1 MNNRKGLTASIT
13 SQASSSIL
21 VATTPTSQK
30 LIESS
35 VDEVFAR
42 YTVPQ
47 VQKLHK
53 DYHQDISKAKDELH
67 LLVGGKYRDLIR
79 IAEEIDTMSS
89 TANELDRT
97 LADLSFKPS
106 NYVAFGNN
114 KFSRFDS
121 VVRKENVQK
130 ARVASKKTI
139 LNNIINNEL
148 IGYDLRL
155 QTDSLRRTQT
165 LVHLAKIFYT
175 IEKLF
180 EGVIPSDDHGATSYT
195 KLKRNFV
202 SYLERKLA
210 LYTFARD
217 SLTDADSLVNAQET
231 KIEDGQWLEDET
243 FDFLSEENDDED
255 YQYSDQDSKI
265 DSYTNAS
272 NIPIVNYILAYIIV
286 NHDGKETNSL
296 QSITSR
302 IIDLKSAHLQSV
314 IKKTALHPQVSSTNF
329 YKLFRFVESTAICV
343 NDYLANDGELR
354 TRLKLLKAWK
364 ASELIG
370 FHHWFENDD
379 IKFDINMNPAGAE
392 SFDASLL
399 RYYSES
405 RSLIGG
411 FVSELYL
418 TTSNDREAA
427 ASGRVILSILYN
439 FLSGASKVQALA
451 NYEERECYI
460 SNSIFTEEFITDLI
474 SSAFKH
480 FEGASLNHL
489 HRLTEGEDSVLQAL
503 KSKIQ
508 AIDTETCHDSD
519 FFSHDII
526 SSMEEDIESYLTSVL
541 QLGAY
546 GSSKSD
552 NDLPSWLLARRA
564 ILSETRK
571 SNDNV
576 VSKIERVLE
585 RAGTGST
592 IQKQASLFPQKVIQI
607 YESIVK
613 DLETQLDVFIGRLA
627 SLLEGEGKEDKDL
640 ALGILS
646 HILEVKQFIHKVLT
660 KDTKVIV
667 GKIDKLLSE
676 LYDLVL
682 SCAFN
687 SRIGG
692 NTMSESL
699 SSVIQGTPRSRDV
712 DVDVARKADTA
723 VQSTLFGLVEEI
735 LDLDRFEQQKVIS
748 FFTQKDITESFSAQ
762 KNLHLL
768 RVVDEALVSLQPSS
782 QGQVNETSEIN
793 GNDVEKIKPSHA
805 EQTLANIL
813 FVLSFTKN
821 QTILATDT
829 TLEPYL
835 HKLNGIAELPLEPST
850 VEAIAR
856 AVSEQYKGN
865 KDLFM
870 PLLAF

>member
-13 SQASSSIL
+13 SQASSVNL
-21 VATTPTSQK
+21 VTATSASQK

-35 VDEVFAR
+35 VDDVFAR

-53 DYHQDISKAKDELH
+53 DYHQQISKAKDELH
-67 LLVGGKYRDLIR
+67 SLVGGKYRDLIR

-180 EGVIPSDDHGATSYT
+180 KGVIPSDDHGATSYT

-202 SYLERKLA
+202 SYLEKKLA

-217 SLTDADSLVNAQET
+217 PLTDAASLVNAQET
-231 KIEDGQWLEDET
+231 KPEDGQWLEEEL
-243 FDFLSEENDDED
+243 FDFLNEENDDED
-255 YQYSDQDSKI
+255 YQYTDLDSKI
-265 DSYTNAS
+265 DTYTNAS

-286 NHDGKETNSL
+286 NHDGEETNSL

-314 IKKTALHPQVSSTNF
+314 VKKTALHPQVSSTNF
-329 YKLFRFVESTAICV
+329 YKIFRFVESTAICV

-354 TRLKLLKAWK
+354 TRLKLLKSWK
-364 ASELIG
+364 ASQLIG

-379 IKFDINMNPAGAE
+379 IKFDINMSSTDAE

-405 RSLIGG
+405 RDLIGG
-411 FVSELYL
+411 FVRELYL
-418 TTSNDREAA
+418 TTSKQREAA
-427 ASGRVILSILYN
+427 ASGRIVLSILYN

-460 SNSIFTEEFITDLI
+460 SSSIFTEDFITDLI

-480 FEGASLNHL
+480 FENASLDHL
-489 HRLTEGEDSVLQAL
+489 HKLTEGEDSVLQVL
-503 KSKIQ
+503 TRNIQ
-508 AIDTETCHDSD
+508 EMDTETCHDSD

-541 QLGAY
+541 RLGAY
-546 GSSKSD
+546 STSESE

-564 ILSETRK
+564 ILSETK
-571 SNDNV
+571 KLNDNV
-576 VSKIERVLE
+576 VSKIGRVLE
-585 RAGTGST
+585 RAGAGST
-592 IQKQASLFPQKVIQI
+592 IHKQASSFPQKVIKI

-613 DLETQLDVFIGRLA
+613 DLETQLDLFVGQLA
-627 SLLEGEGKEDKDL
+627 SLLEGEGKKDKDL

-646 HILEVKQFIHKVLT
+646 HVLEVKQFIHRVFT
-660 KDTKVIV
+660 KDTVLIV

-692 NTMSESL
+692 KTMSESL
-699 SSVIQGTPRSRDV
+699 SSVIQSTPRSREV
-712 DVDVARKADTA
+712 DVDVVRKADTT

-748 FFTQKDITESFSAQ
+748 FFTQRDIASLFSAQ
-762 KNLHLL
+762 KKLHIL
-768 RVVDEALVSLQPSS
+768 RVVDEALVSLKPSS
-782 QGQVNETSEIN
+782 QKEIIETNEIN
-793 GNDVEKIKPSHA
+793 GHEVEKIKLSHA
-805 EQTLANIL
+805 EQTLANIV
-813 FVLSFTKN
+813 FVLSFTEDL
-821 QTILATDT
+821 TILVNDS

-835 HKLNGIAELPLEPST
+835 HKLNSIAELPLEPST

-856 AVSEQYKGN
+856 AVNEQYKGN
-865 KDLFM
+865 RNLFM